1 MNFKFSVVHFLVFLC
16 GLVLGTRLLFVQ
28 VIGSDR
34 LDDKIAS
41 QFATRVIIKARRG
54 DILDKKGHLIA
65 TSVLSR
71 SAFIDP
77 EIEKLSPYK
86 IKKISK
92 IVGLDYE
99 KLSKRLKRKTRFV
112 WLKRKLKKNTYEN
125 LKALDLKG
133 LGFIDEYKR
142 IYPYKKSLKFLVGNV
157 DIDGKGISGL
167 ELEYDQIL
175 AGKNIRKKALRDGKG
190 RWLLFSDYELYD
202 DLKGKDVTLSL
213 EIESQVFLTE
223 SLKKQLKKVDAK
235 RAWAATMDL
244 RTGEIIA
251 QSQVHSK
258 DSKISNR
265 NILTSEVYE
274 QGSIIKTF
282 SFLKAMKDLKMKPSD
297 EVLCYDDGF
306 KIGRRTIKNSH
317 EYDCEK
323 MSLVQSF
330 SKSLNTVSADLALKV
345 GEDELLKYYR
355 FLGFGSKTNVDFPGE
370 AAPLFQKKLSGPHQL
385 ASLSFGHGLALSS
398 VQVMKAYAKLFNE
411 DKNFKPRYKA
421 LSLKKNTNI
430 KDNYLT
436 KGLLSSVV
444 SESGTA
450 PLANVDYY
458 LVGGKTGTA
467 QKPDLING
475 GYSKEVL
482 STFIG
487 VYPLVKPRYITLVS
501 FDEPQKLRSGG
512 AVSAPV
518 FSEYAGFLLRSKQ
531 VVPDKLSPK
540 NINKFKNLL
549 SSKSDKKKNLY
560 VKGTVPDLKGLSLR
574 ETISLLKKHN
584 IKMDYEGSGKVFES
598 VPRPG
603 ESLPVDRKVYLA
615 FKP

>member
-1 MNFKFSVVHFLVFLC
+1 M
-16 GLVLGTRLLFVQ
+16 
-28 VIGSDR
+28 
-34 LDDKIAS
+34 
-41 QFATRVIIKARRG
+41 
-54 DILDKKGHLIA
+54 
-65 TSVLSR
+65 
-71 SAFIDP
+71 
-77 EIEKLSPYK
+77 
-86 IKKISK
+86 
-92 IVGLDYE
+92 GLDYK
-99 KLSKRLKRKTRFV
+99 KLSRRLSRKTRFV
-112 WLKRKLKKNTYEN
+112 WLKRKLKKEMYDN

-213 EIESQVFLTE
+213 EIDSQVFLAE
-223 SLKKQLKKVDAK
+223 SLKKQLKRVDAK
-235 RAWAATMDL
+235 RAWAATMNL
-244 RTGEIIA
+244 QTGEIIA
-251 QSQVHSK
+251 QAQIHSK
-258 DSKISNR
+258 ESKVSNR

-282 SFLKAMKDLKMKPSD
+282 SFLKAMKDLNMKPSD

-317 EYDCEK
+317 EYDCKK

-345 GEDELLKYYR
+345 GEDEMLKYYR
-355 FLGFGSKTNVDFPGE
+355 SLGFGSKTDIDFPGE
-370 AAPLFQKKLSGPHQL
+370 AAPIFQKKLSGHHQL

-411 DKNFKPRYKA
+411 DKDFKPSYKA
-421 LSLKKNTNI
+421 LNPMDLKKVKKT
-430 KDNYLT
+430 KDNYLA

-450 PLANVDYY
+450 PLATVDYY

-482 STFIG
+482 STFVG

-501 FDEPQKLRSGG
+501 FDEPQELRSGG

-540 NINKFKNLL
+540 NVNKFKNLL
-549 SSKSDKKKNLY
+549 SSKGVKKEKLY
-560 VKGTVPDLKGLSLR
+560 KKGTVPDLKGLSLR
-574 ETISLLKKHN
+574 ESIILLKKYN
-584 IKMDYEGSGKVFES
+584 IHMNYEGSGRVFES
-598 VPRPG
+598 VPHSG
-603 ESLPVDRKVYLA
+603 ESLPANRKVYLA
-615 FKP
+615 LKP

>member
-244 RTGEIIA
+244 HTGEIIA

-421 LSLKKNTNI
+421 LSLKKITNI